1 VIGVVVGFVCMVVE
15 AVSCEEQ
22 PQKMMNK
29 PSRIKKR
36 IPTKGDSFIYPTSL
50 LLPSIF

>member
-1 VIGVVVGFVCMVVE
+1 MVVE

-29 PSRIKKR
+29 PGIKKR
-36 IPTKGDSFIYPTSL
+36 IPTRAFRPYIL
-50 LLPSIF
+50 LVFFTFNILNESS